1 MIEEIAI
8 ILAAIFLVAFICK
21 WSRGSC
27 WQNSMVFG
35 FGITVIAIGIF
46 QILIIFGS
54 SINTELAKYS
64 GLEYF
69 EKASSILGLPL
80 ALWGIGL
87 SMIYQVENNEKK
99 EEKIIG
105 TPSRSFFEP
114 YSHYQERLHKIQQ
127 DITYFFKYYTMFS
140 VHF

>member
-8 ILAAIFLVAFICK
+8 ILAAIFLVAFIFK

-35 FGITVIAIGIF
+35 FGITVITIGIF

-105 TPSRSFFEP
+105 IPSRSFFEP
-114 YSHYQERLHKIQQ
+114 YGHYQERLHKIQQ
-127 DITYFFKYYTMFS
+127 EFTYFFK
-140 VHF
+140 